1 MFMKNKKILL
11 TGVTGLLG
19 SWLAE
24 ELLDKN
30 CDLTGL
36 ALNQDLNFLI
46 NSKKINNHLDIH
58 YFDIS
63 DEEKLNKI
71 FNKDYDLVIHLAAQT
86 QVGHAIDNPVFTFKS
101 NIQGTW
107 NILDLCRVNNI
118 PIVVASSDKA
128 YGESDVLP
136 YEETFN
142 LNGQFPYE
150 VSKSATDLLCKTYKT
165 TYNLNVATLRCGNIY
180 GGGDLNWERLIPGVI
195 RWLINN
201 EQPILRTNGTF
212 KRDWVYVEDV
222 VQAYIGVGDALM
234 DSNIKVS
241 DAYNFS
247 SRDYLSVSDI
257 YEKLVY
263 KFSDDFI
270 DPLIQEK
277 SEFEIKDQYLSSK
290 KINDELGIIS
300 QFDIDKGLEKTVSWY
315 KSYIKNI

>member
-24 ELLDKN
+24 ELLDNN

-46 NSKKINNHLDIH
+46 NSKKINNDLDIH

-270 DPLIQEK
+270 DPLIHEK

-290 KINDELGIIS
+290 KINDELGVIS
-300 QFDIDKGLEKTVSWY
+300 QFNIDKGLEKTVSWY

>member
-24 ELLDKN
+24 ELLDNN

-270 DPLIQEK
+270 DPLIHEK

-290 KINDELGIIS
+290 KINDELGIIP
-300 QFDIDKGLEKTVSWY
+300 QFNIDSGLEKTVSWY

>member
-24 ELLDKN
+24 ELLDNN

-46 NSKKINNHLDIH
+46 NSKKINNDLDIH

-150 VSKSATDLLCKTYKT
+150 VSKSATDLLCKTYKA

-247 SRDYLSVSDI
+247 STDYLSVSDI

-270 DPLIQEK
+270 NPLIQEK

-290 KINDELGIIS
+290 KINDELGIIP
-300 QFDIDKGLEKTVSWY
+300 QFNIDSGLEKTVSWY

>member
-234 DSNIKVS
+234 DSNIIVS

>member
-1 MFMKNKKILL
+1 MKNKKILL

-24 ELLDKN
+24 ELLDN
-30 CDLTGL
+30 DCELTGL

-46 NSKKINNHLDIH
+46 NSKKITNDLDIH

-150 VSKSATDLLCKTYKT
+150 VSKSATDLLCKTYKA

-247 SRDYLSVSDI
+247 STDYLSVSDI

-270 DPLIQEK
+270 NPLIQEK

-290 KINDELGIIS
+290 KINDELGIIP
-300 QFDIDKGLEKTVSWY
+300 QFNIDSGLEKTVSWY

>member
-290 KINDELGIIS
+290 KINDELGVIS

>member
-24 ELLDKN
+24 ELLDN
-30 CDLTGL
+30 DCELTGL

-46 NSKKINNHLDIH
+46 TSKKITNDLDIH

-107 NILDLCRVNNI
+107 NILDICRVNNI

-150 VSKSATDLLCKTYKT
+150 VSKSATDLLCKTYKA

-247 SRDYLSVSDI
+247 STDYLSVSDI

-270 DPLIQEK
+270 NPLIQEK

-290 KINDELGIIS
+290 KINDELGIIP
-300 QFDIDKGLEKTVSWY
+300 QFNIDSGLEKTVSWY

>member
-24 ELLDKN
+24 ELLDNN

-150 VSKSATDLLCKTYKT
+150 VSKSATDLLCKTYKA

-290 KINDELGIIS
+290 KINDELGVIS

>member
-270 DPLIQEK
+270 NPLIQEK